1 MIADMVNSVGTAAD
15 QPYPPT
21 LPRDGGG
28 GEGGGRY
35 WSGGG
40 GDGTGVEFQFTE
52 QELQNIEPKR
62 GIIYTFTLH

>member
-28 GEGGGRY
+28 GGGGRAVVE
-35 WSGGG
+35 WGGG
-40 GDGTGVEFQFTE
+40 VVTGV
-52 QELQNIEPKR
+52 
-62 GIIYTFTLH
+62 